1 MLRRGSAQR
10 GFNLIEILVVVTV
23 LGISI
28 AIAAPAFGEWLQNQ
42 QIRGASDAIQNGFQI
57 ARAEAIRRN
66 LPVRITLGPNTAWA
80 VAEVASG
87 EAIQARSAE
96 EGSPSAVVMTTPAEA
111 TMVTFSPL
119 GGITANA
126 DGSPRIQSLSV
137 ENPGGG
143 ACVAAAGPMRCLRVV
158 ITAGGSVRMCDPVLA
173 APDPRAC

>member
-1 MLRRGSAQR
+1 MLTRRSAQR
-10 GFNLIEILVVVTV
+10 GFNLIEVMVVVTV
-23 LGISI
+23 LGIFV
-28 AIAAPAFGEWLQNQ
+28 ALGAPAFGEWLQNQ
-42 QIRGASDAIQNGFQI
+42 QIRGASDAIQNGFQL

-80 VAEVASG
+80 VAEAGTG

-96 EGSPSAVVMTTPAEA
+96 EGSPNAVVMTTPAEA

-119 GGITANA
+119 GGIAANA

-137 ENPGGG
+137 ENPGAG
-143 ACVAAAGPMRCLRVV
+143 ACVAASGPMRCLRVV
-158 ITAGGSVRMCDPVLA
+158 ITAGGSVRMCDPVLS